1 MIRVGILSFAHY
13 HANFWAEAINQ
24 DPRATLA
31 GIWDADA
38 TRGQDAGAH
47 YGAPFYPDLEALL
60 RVVDAVA
67 VTSETAEHRRLIERA
82 AAHRRHV
89 LCEKPIATTLED
101 ADAIAA
107 AVASAGIV
115 FMQSFPKRFDPVN
128 DEIRRLLATKALGR
142 IWLVR
147 VRHGHRHGLSA
158 DFTRGWWTDPARSG
172 GGTLI
177 DEGVHATDFLR
188 WLFGE
193 PESVQATLSHGL
205 GLAVEDGAVATFR
218 WPDGLIA
225 DVSTGWTF
233 HAADSSVEFYG
244 TEGSILLSGVDIA
257 SRDIAGNPAPLRV
270 STATDAEHR
279 WVDSSIVPRFITGK
293 FHHQNVIAFVDALSS
308 GKPPP
313 IGIEDGRAAL
323 AMILAAYDAAYSGR
337 TVNVAAFTRR
347 SRQELRPS

>member
-1 MIRVGILSFAHY
+1 
-13 HANFWAEAINQ
+13 
-24 DPRATLA
+24 
-31 GIWDADA
+31 
-38 TRGQDAGAH
+38 
-47 YGAPFYPDLEALL
+47 
-60 RVVDAVA
+60 
-67 VTSETAEHRRLIERA
+67 
-82 AAHRRHV
+82 
-89 LCEKPIATTLED
+89 
-101 ADAIAA
+101 
-107 AVASAGIV
+107 
-115 FMQSFPKRFDPVN
+115 MQSFPKRFDPVN

-142 IWLVR
+142 LWLVR

-158 DFTRGWWTDPARSG
+158 DFTGGWWTDPARSG

-233 HAADSSVEFYG
+233 HAADSSVELYG

-270 STATDAEHR
+270 SMATDAERR
-279 WVDSSIVPRFITGK
+279 WVESSIVPRFITGK
-293 FHHQNVIAFVDALSS
+293 FHHQNVIAFIDSLSS

-323 AMILAAYDAAYSGR
+323 AMILAAYDAARTRR
-337 TVNVAAFTRR
+337 TVKVATFTQHI
-347 SRQELRPS
+347 SQELRPS